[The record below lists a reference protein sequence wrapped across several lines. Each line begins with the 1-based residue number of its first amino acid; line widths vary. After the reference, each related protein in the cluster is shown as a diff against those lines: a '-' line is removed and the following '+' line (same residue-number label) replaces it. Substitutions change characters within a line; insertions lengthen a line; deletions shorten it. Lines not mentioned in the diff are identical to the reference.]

1 MTWGRTKICKIC
13 IIIAPGEKDRINET
27 KSIFKEMI
35 AEFSKDDKKHQCTDP
50 TNPVNPKQD
59 I

>member
-13 IIIAPGEKDRINET
+13 VIIAPGEKDRINET

-35 AEFSKDDKKHQCTDP
+35 AKSF
-50 TNPVNPKQD
+50 PKMTKGTSAQ
-59 I
+59 IPQTQ